1 MKSIFA
7 VVTLL
12 FTFQFAQALPS
23 GWQEIVPGGDTLCAR
38 GSAYK
43 FLVHAGDPQKVL
55 VSFAGG
61 GACWDAYSCANMQIF
76 TDTAEKTYGPV
87 TNQTGVYAVN
97 SSSNPYKGWTQVFI
111 PYCTG
116 DVHLGGNDATY
127 IRSDKSTFKIY
138 HRGGTNVRA
147 VLQWMA
153 TNLPAAQEINVDG
166 CSAGSYGSILWTPAI
181 AEQYPQAKVL
191 QFGDSGAGI
200 SNSLFFPGWGVTKN
214 LPSWIPAL
222 DPAKID
228 WDKLTIV
235 DIYREIANH
244 YPQAH
249 FSQFNHEQDRVQS
262 LYYAATGGMGLDWSD
277 RMYKTMDDI
286 TASTSNFRYFV
297 APGKSHC
304 AMTSDGFYSTKSD
317 GVVLSNWLTSAV
329 SGQDSQN
336 VKCLECKSQVK

>member
-1 MKSIFA
+1 MSMVA
-7 VVTLL
+7 
-12 FTFQFAQALPS
+12 
-23 GWQEIVPGGDTLCAR
+23 
-38 GSAYK
+38 
-43 FLVHAGDPQKVL
+43 
-55 VSFAGG
+55 
-61 GACWDAYSCANMQIF
+61 
-76 TDTAEKTYGPV
+76 
-87 TNQTGVYAVN
+87 
-97 SSSNPYKGWTQVFI
+97 
-111 PYCTG
+111 
-116 DVHLGGNDATY
+116 
-127 IRSDKSTFKIY
+127 
-138 HRGGTNVRA
+138 VRA
-147 VLQWMA
+147 LMA
-153 TNLPAAQEINVDG
+153 RFFGRRQSPSNTHRQRFCNSVIQGRASVTRYF
-166 CSAGSYGSILWTPAI
+166 SRAGAL
-181 AEQYPQAKVL
+181 L
-191 QFGDSGAGI
+191 
-200 SNSLFFPGWGVTKN
+200 KN